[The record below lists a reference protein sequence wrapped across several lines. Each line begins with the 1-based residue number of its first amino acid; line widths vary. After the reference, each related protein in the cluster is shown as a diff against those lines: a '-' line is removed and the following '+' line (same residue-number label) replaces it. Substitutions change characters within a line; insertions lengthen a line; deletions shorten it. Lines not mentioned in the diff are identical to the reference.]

1 MLIFAFQLTA
11 SRRGWRI
18 SFASVILPAS
28 ISTHSLTKRL
38 TAYTWEY
45 PKYVIFQLTA
55 SRRGWQTYAEVPRL
69 LKAFQLTASRRGWR
83 LLTCRPWPLF
93 RISTHS
99 LTKRLTT
106 RTLISGMASIFQ
118 LTASRRGWRLCS
130 QSKDIPRIF
139 QLTASRRGW
148 HITTGYAYR
157 YTYISTHSLTKRL
170 TQLINCEK
178 QNSNISTHS
187 LTKRLTRTTRKTVK
201 KWKYF
206 NSQPHEEADDAGKLV
221 LFYDGEIST
230 HSLTKRLTAAKRIA
244 SRPARYFNSQ
254 PHEEADKDWFAKG
267 RFIKHFNS
275 QPHEEADRRTAAQT
289 INQRNFNSQP
299 HEEAD

>member
-1 MLIFAFQLTA
+1 MLIFAFQLTASRRGWLTKAISQFYIVKFQLTA

-118 LTASRRGWRLCS
+118 LTASRRGWRCREACAFLWWGNFNS
-130 QSKDIPRIF
+130 QPHEEADGCKTDCFQTCTIF

-148 HITTGYAYR
+148 Q
-157 YTYISTHSLTKRL
+157 RL
-170 TQLINCEK
+170 I
-178 QNSNISTHS
+178 
-187 LTKRLTRTTRKTVK
+187 R
-201 KWKYF
+201 
-206 NSQPHEEADDAGKLV
+206 
-221 LFYDGEIST
+221 
-230 HSLTKRLTAAKRIA
+230 
-244 SRPARYFNSQ
+244 
-254 PHEEADKDWFAKG
+254 
-267 RFIKHFNS
+267 
-275 QPHEEADRRTAAQT
+275 
-289 INQRNFNSQP
+289 
-299 HEEAD
+299 